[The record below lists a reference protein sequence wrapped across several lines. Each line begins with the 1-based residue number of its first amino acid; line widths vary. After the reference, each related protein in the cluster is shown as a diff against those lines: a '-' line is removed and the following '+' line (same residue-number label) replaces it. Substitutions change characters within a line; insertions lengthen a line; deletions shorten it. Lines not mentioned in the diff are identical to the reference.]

1 MGKNLMI
8 AVLIA
13 CTFITAGVAVALR
26 AQWLYPYIVVVTG
39 IIYMVVLVIK
49 FFRTLLR

>member
-8 AVLIA
+8 AVLIV
-13 CTFITAGVAVALR
+13 CTFTTAGVAIALD

-39 IIYMVVLVIK
+39 IIYMVVLMIE
-49 FFRTLLR
+49 FFRYLLR